1 MLIGLQELFLEENK
15 LAVELLSLFLIVILI
30 ITFFFIYLMNVRIKQ
45 LKYELDELKSRVS
58 ITDEE
63 LTRLS
68 KDIEDF
74 KKINI

>member
-1 MLIGLQELFLEENK
+1 MENLMSLTLVL
-15 LAVELLSLFLIVILI
+15 LAI
-30 ITFFFIYLMNVRIKQ
+30 IFFAFIFIYLMYVRMKQ
-45 LKYELDELKSRVS
+45 LESELNELKSRIS